1 MRIIVIDDEETQRH
15 LLAGFLQKQGHEV
28 RQAGSGK
35 EALSLIAEEGAE
47 LAITDMRMPEM
58 DGLALLNEIKQNHPD
73 TAVIVITAY
82 ASVESA
88 VKAMQSGAADYLIKP
103 INLEQL
109 SIVIEK
115 IEKIQRLASENLY
128 LKQRLETIES
138 FPDMLGQ
145 SEAFRKIMAD
155 IYLVAQSDSTVLIRG
170 ETGTGKEL
178 AARAIHAGSSRKDGP
193 FLAVNCAALPET
205 LLESELFG
213 YERGA
218 FTGAVR
224 RRIGRFELASGGTLF
239 LDEIGDLPMPIQVKL
254 LRVLES
260 KTFERLGGGESIK
273 VDIRLIAATN
283 RNLEER
289 ISTGLFREDLFYRL
303 NVVPLFLPPLRQRK
317 DDILLLA
324 EHFIKQ
330 FSARS
335 GRVIR
340 GLTPAAK
347 DLLMRYA
354 WPGNIRELENT
365 IERAVVLCRGDVID
379 KESLAGIS
387 PEKSQENAGTET
399 LNLAELEKEA
409 IIRAI
414 KKAEGKL
421 AEAAGL
427 LGIHRNT
434 LRLKIREY
442 KIKIP

>member
-1 MRIIVIDDEETQRH
+1 MRIIVIDDEETQRQ
-15 LLAGFLQKQGHEV
+15 LLAGFLQKQKHDV

-58 DGLALLNEIKQNHPD
+58 DGLALLNEIRQNYPD

-109 SIVIEK
+109 SLAIEK
-115 IEKIQRLASENLY
+115 IAKVQRLISENLY
-128 LKQRLETIES
+128 LRRRLETIES
-138 FPDMLGQ
+138 LPDMLGR
-145 SEAFRKIMAD
+145 SEAFRKVMAD

-178 AARAIHAGSSRKDGP
+178 AARAIHAGSIRKDGP
-193 FLAVNCAALPET
+193 FLAVNCSALPET

-213 YERGA
+213 YEKGA
-218 FTGAVR
+218 FTGAIR
-224 RRIGRFELASGGTLF
+224 RRIGRFELAAGGTLF

-260 KTFERLGGGESIK
+260 KTFERLGGNESIR

-289 ISTGLFREDLFYRL
+289 ISTGMFREDLFYRL

-330 FSARS
+330 YSARS

-347 DLLMRYA
+347 DLLMRYH

-379 KESLAGIS
+379 KDSLGGIT
-387 PEKSQENAGTET
+387 PEKPQENADSQP

-414 KKAEGKL
+414 KKAEGKF
-421 AEAAGL
+421 AEAAEL

-434 LRLKIREY
+434 LRLKIRQY

>member
-1 MRIIVIDDEETQRH
+1 MRIIVIDDEKTQRQ
-15 LLAGFLQKQGHEV
+15 LLAGFLQKQGYNV
-28 RQAGSGK
+28 RQADSGK
-35 EALSLIAEEGAE
+35 EALALIEKEGAE

-58 DGLALLNEIKQNHPD
+58 DGLTLLNEIRNNYPD

-109 SIVIEK
+109 SIIIQK
-115 IEKIQRLASENLY
+115 IEKNQRLIAENLY
-128 LKQRLETIES
+128 LKRRLETVES
-138 FPDMLGQ
+138 FPDMLGR
-145 SEAFRKIMAD
+145 SESFLKVLAD
-155 IYLVAQSDSTVLIRG
+155 ISLVARSDSTVLIRG
-170 ETGTGKEL
+170 ESGTGKEL
-178 AARAIHAGSSRKDGP
+178 AARAIHAGSNRKDGP

-218 FTGAVR
+218 FTGAAK
-224 RRIGRFELASGGTLF
+224 RRIGRFELADGGTLF

-260 KTFERLGGGESIK
+260 KTFERLGGNTSIK

-283 RNLEER
+283 RDLEER
-289 ISTGLFREDLFYRL
+289 ITAGLFREDLFYRL

-317 DDILLLA
+317 DDILFLA
-324 EHFIKQ
+324 GHFIKR

-335 GRVIR
+335 GRAIS
-340 GLTPAAK
+340 GLTPKAK
-347 DLLMRYA
+347 DMLMRYP

-379 KESLAGIS
+379 VDSLGGIVAEAIQGSAESQS
-387 PEKSQENAGTET
+387 
-399 LNLAELEKEA
+399 LNLAEIEKET
-409 IIRAI
+409 IIKAI
-414 KKAEGKL
+414 KKADGKL
-421 AEAAGL
+421 AQAATL

-434 LRLKIREY
+434 LRLKIRQY
-442 KIKIP
+442 KIETP